1 LNNCAS
7 KMYPNLKLIVF
18 VQLLIVTLVS
28 AYEVIS
34 AINCGGT
41 DFVDTDGHQ
50 YSKDTNFSSGS
61 ITSNWASSMTMGDVS
76 SVNRPLYL
84 YFRFSRVSTVLTY
97 RVPVTGDGTYVLILK
112 FSDTDNSREKYH
124 VFNVTI
130 NGQPI
135 LEYFDIYQMSGKGI
149 YDAVIKFQV
158 CDGFLVLPSMEPTPV
173 SNMLELGFHPVTLVA
188 TIDAILLLK
197 GDSGERI
204 SLTSS
209 PSKVS
214 PITFE
219 KDLCAPTPPTTES
232 TTTTTPSRP
241 TTPTNPGFW
250 HKLLTSIVN
259 VQSSNNTY
267 INVINNFGA
276 KNKDPTE

>member
-1 LNNCAS
+1 MFS
-7 KMYPNLKLIVF
+7 NLKLVVF
-18 VQLLIVTLVS
+18 VQLLIVTFVS

-34 AINCGGT
+34 AINCGGA
-41 DFVDTDGHQ
+41 DFVDTDGHK

-61 ITSNWASSMTMGDVS
+61 ITTNWASSMTMGDVS

-84 YFRFSRVSTVLTY
+84 YFRYTSAPTVLTY

-173 SNMLELGFHPVTLVA
+173 SNMLELGFHPVKQVA
-188 TIDAILLLK
+188 SVDAILLLK
-197 GDSGERI
+197 GDSGESI

-214 PITFE
+214 PIKFDRE
-219 KDLCAPTPPTTES
+219 LCGPPPSPTATTEMTTMTAS
-232 TTTTTPSRP
+232 TTPFRPKPPS
-241 TTPTNPGFW
+241 NLGFW
-250 HKLLTSIVN
+250 QKLLTSIVN
-259 VQSSNNTY
+259 VQNSNNTY
-267 INVINNFGA
+267 IDVVNNFGD
-276 KNKDPTE
+276 NGPSE